1 MEPLLIAANWKMYM
15 TTKEVRDFFRQWG
28 DDPPAHGREVVF
40 FPPFP
45 LLPLV
50 RDLMPK
56 GSALGA
62 QNSHEAHEGAFTG
75 EVSCRLLGDVGCSYV
90 LVGHSERRH
99 LFGESE
105 ERLAGKFRA
114 ALACGLR
121 PILCVGET
129 LAQRQEGNTLA
140 VVLGQLAAALGVEPP
155 AAGYDLAYEPVWAIG
170 TGHVARTE
178 DAESVH
184 EALCAWLRE
193 RGAGT
198 DARILYGG
206 SVKPGN
212 AAELLAQPSVQGLL
226 VGGASLDPASF
237 RAILTAG
244 ADR

>member
-15 TTKEVRDFFRQWG
+15 TTKEVRDFFRRWG
-28 DDPPAHGREVVF
+28 DDPPPRSREVVF

-45 LLPLV
+45 LLSLV
-50 RDLMPK
+50 RDLMPQ
-56 GSALGA
+56 GAALGA

-75 EVSCRLLGDVGCSYV
+75 EVSCHLLKDVGCSYV

-105 ERLAGKFRA
+105 ERLAGKFRS

-129 LAQRQEGNTLA
+129 LAQRQAGRTRE
-140 VVLGQLAAALGVEPP
+140 VVLQQLAAALGQEPP
-155 AAGYDLAYEPVWAIG
+155 ARGFDLAYEPVWAIG
-170 TGHVARTE
+170 TGHVARAE

-184 EALCAWLRE
+184 EALYAYLRE
-193 RGAGT
+193 HGAGA

-206 SVKPGN
+206 SVKPSN
-212 AAELLAQPSVQGLL
+212 AAELLAQPSIHGLL

-244 ADR
+244 T